1 MYMYV
6 YVHVHDVDYCAIF
19 ISFSSHEN
27 ASGFYRVSSYFIAK
41 VLCDIIPMR
50 VLPLCIFASVTYF
63 MMGRRE
69 REGEREGGREG
80 GRERGREGEREGG
93 REGEREGGREGG
105 RKGGREGGREG
116 ERETEKRERERE
128 RGEIEG
134 DNSITLNLL
143 MLAITL
149 FSIHACF
156 HVKLV
161 TLKFSVLSHSL

>member
-1 MYMYV
+1 MRADLMHGIVHVHIHMYMYV
-6 YVHVHDVDYCAIF
+6 YVHVHDVDYCAIS

-63 MMGRRE
+63 MMGKRE
-69 REGEREGGREG
+69 RERGRERGREREREKEEGGREG
-80 GRERGREGEREGG
+80 GREKGREREREGERE
-93 REGEREGGREGG
+93 
-105 RKGGREGGREG
+105 K
-116 ERETEKRERERE
+116 RE

-134 DNSITLNLL
+134 GNCITLNLL

-156 HVKLV
+156 NVKLAEISGM
-161 TLKFSVLSHSL
+161 LINF